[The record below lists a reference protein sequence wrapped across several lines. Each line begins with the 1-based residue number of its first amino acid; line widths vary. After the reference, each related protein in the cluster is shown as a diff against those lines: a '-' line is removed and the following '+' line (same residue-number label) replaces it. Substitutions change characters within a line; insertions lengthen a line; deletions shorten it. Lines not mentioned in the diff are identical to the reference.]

1 MMSEVRRE
9 VEVKVPCRENPLDR
23 FPELVREI
31 VAARHF
37 EDNWLLDFDDRR
49 LARNDSILRLRFV
62 GDRGWITFK
71 RAVGDDSAY
80 KVREEIEAETDHPR
94 AMLALLRHLGLKPV
108 FRYQKFRTSYRVSL
122 PSGAVLD
129 AMFDETPIGN
139 FLEVEGTEAAIDELL
154 AHLGIARHAV
164 TTLSYPAL
172 YRARCR
178 ESGEPETEMVFAK
191 ASPKG

>member
-1 MMSEVRRE
+1 MSEVRRE
-9 VEVKVPCRENPLDR
+9 VEVKIPCRENPLDR

-49 LARNDSILRLRFV
+49 LAGKDSVLRLRLV

-71 RAVGDDSAY
+71 RTVGDDALY
-80 KVREEIEAETDHPR
+80 KVREEIEAETDHPG
-94 AMLALLRHLGLKPV
+94 ALLAVLRHLGLKPV

-122 PSGAVLD
+122 PSGRVLD

-139 FLEVEGTEAAIDELL
+139 FLELEGTEAAIDELL
-154 AHLGIARHAV
+154 AHLGIACHAV

-172 YRARCR
+172 YKARCR
-178 ESGEPETEMVFAK
+178 ESGGPEAEMVFAE
-191 ASPKG
+191 APPKE